1 MGPNFNNLVHTYLKH
16 GNREYLA
23 GLLPL
28 WSSAIDEDHASIG
41 LALHHAICIGD
52 ETAVRM
58 MLDAG
63 VHPTVVDGHE
73 PHYTPIL
80 ATSQYGR
87 REMARLFWRLVGPD
101 GRFYP
106 SLRRRSELT
115 CLVVAAQYGQAD
127 LVADFLDMWDG
138 WSVDEK
144 RRALLDAA
152 ADWND
157 NVVTVLLAKVGYEA
171 DDIQE
176 ALGRCVDSGPGST
189 HYIRTVDDD
198 TLEYNARAH
207 RLVCRLV
214 DAGGNPDA
222 TYRERPLL
230 CIAAPSADRIGA
242 LKALLEKGANP
253 NIQNAQGR
261 TPLHA
266 TFSFPSSIEALR
278 LLLDHGASPEIPD
291 QNGATPLHA
300 AAYGSSLERLQLC
313 LARCAD
319 ADAALRLQTRH
330 RESLLHYAAAGGLQ
344 DIAEFLLA
352 RGVPVV
358 DAANTNGWTPLLC
371 APMPTPPKAL
381 AEACSLASLLLLR
394 GGARADVVTDEGW
407 ASLHALASHRPRS
420 RGDYWEPADA
430 SQDDRS
436 KWAPAVPL
444 VGELVARGAPLYTP
458 SSVIRSPAVTADTV
472 SGAWGVR
479 MQRVLA
485 EAKTTTAS
493 AETETRPG
501 TVQPGAEAEEEEE
514 EGTTPL
520 VWACRTGA
528 MVAFDAVLCGGWE
541 PNNRTGS

>member
-1 MGPNFNNLVHTYLKH
+1 MGPNFDNLVQTYLKH

-28 WSSAIDEDHASIG
+28 WSPAIDEDHASIG
-41 LALHHAICIGD
+41 LALHHAIYIGD

-63 VHPTVVDGHE
+63 VRPTVMDEHE
-73 PHYTPIL
+73 AHYTPIL
-80 ATSQYGR
+80 AASRYGR
-87 REMARLFWRLVGPD
+87 REIARLFWRLVGPD

-127 LVADFLDMWDG
+127 LVVDFLDMWDG

-152 ADWND
+152 AEWND
-157 NVVTVLLAKVGYEA
+157 NVVTVLLAKVGYEV

-176 ALGRCVDSGPGST
+176 ALGQCVNFGPGST
-189 HYIRTVDDD
+189 HYIRTNDDG

-214 DAGGNPDA
+214 DAGGNADA
-222 TYRERPLL
+222 TYLARPLL
-230 CIAAPSADRIGA
+230 CIAAPLANRIGA

-253 NIQNAQGR
+253 NIQNAEGR

-266 TFSFPSSIEALR
+266 MFSFSSSIEALR

-291 QNGATPLHA
+291 QNGVTPLHA
-300 AAYGSSLERLQLC
+300 AAYGSSLEKLQLC

-330 RESLLHYAAAGGLQ
+330 RESLLHYAAAGGKQ
-344 DIAEFLLA
+344 DIAEFLLD
-352 RGVPVV
+352 RGVPVDV
-358 DAANTNGWTPLLC
+358 ANTNGWTPLLC
-371 APMPTPPKAL
+371 ALMPTPPKAL
-381 AEACSLASLLLLR
+381 AEACSLASLLLQR
-394 GGARADVVTDEGW
+394 GARADVVTDEGW
-407 ASLHALASHRPRS
+407 TALHALASHRPR
-420 RGDYWEPADA
+420 GNYLEPADA
-430 SQDDRS
+430 QDDRS

-444 VGELVARGAPLYTP
+444 VRQLVARGAPLYTP
-458 SSVIRSPAVTADTV
+458 SSVIRRPAVTAETV

-479 MQRVLA
+479 MQQLLA
-485 EAKTTTAS
+485 KATTTTAS
-493 AETETRPG
+493 ADTETRPG
-501 TVQPGAEAEEEEE
+501 TVQPGAEAEEEE

-528 MVAFDAVLCGGWE
+528 MVAFDAVIAEDGE
-541 PNNRTGS
+541 PNNRTDN

>member
-1 MGPNFNNLVHTYLKH
+1 MEPNFNSLVHTYLKH
-16 GNREYLA
+16 GNREHLA

-28 WSSAIDEDHASIG
+28 WSPAIDEDHVSIG

-63 VHPTVVDGHE
+63 VRPTVVDGHE
-73 PHYTPIL
+73 PNYTPIL
-80 ATSQYGR
+80 TASQYGR

-152 ADWND
+152 AEWND
-157 NVVTVLLAKVGYEA
+157 NVVTVLLAKVGYEV

-176 ALGRCVDSGPGST
+176 ALGQCVDSGPGST
-189 HYIRTVDDD
+189 HYIGADDGD
-198 TLEYNARAH
+198 TPEYNARAH

-214 DAGGNPDA
+214 DAGGNADA
-222 TYRERPLL
+222 TYLERPLL
-230 CIAAPSADRIGA
+230 CIAAPLADRIGA

-253 NIQNAQGR
+253 NIQNVEGR

-266 TFSFPSSIEALR
+266 TFRFSSSSIEALR

-291 QNGATPLHA
+291 QDGATPLHA
-300 AAYGSSLERLQLC
+300 AAYGSSLDKLQLC

-330 RESLLHYAAAGGLQ
+330 RESLLHYAAAGGKQ
-344 DIAEFLLA
+344 DIAEFLLD
-352 RGVPVV
+352 RGVPV

-371 APMPTPPKAL
+371 ALMPTPPKAL
-381 AEACSLASLLLLR
+381 AKACSLASLLLQR
-394 GGARADVVTDEGW
+394 GARADVVTDEGW
-407 ASLHALASHRPRS
+407 TALHALASHRPRL
-420 RGDYWEPADA
+420 YWEPAADA
-430 SQDDRS
+430 QDDRS

-444 VGELVARGAPLYTP
+444 VRELVARGAPLYTP
-458 SSVIRSPAVTADTV
+458 SSVIRSPAVTAETV

-479 MQRVLA
+479 MQRLLA
-485 EAKTTTAS
+485 NEATTTAS
-493 AETETRPG
+493 ANTETTRPG
-501 TVQPGAEAEEEEE
+501 TVQPGAEAEEEE

-528 MVAFDAVLCGGWE
+528 MVAFDAVIAEDGE
-541 PNNRTGS
+541 PNNCPQSDQF